1 MTIYTIGFAQ
11 KNAKTFFE
19 LIKKNN
25 VEIVIDIRLNN
36 KSQLA
41 GFTKGNDLSY
51 FLKEICN
58 CDYSHCIDFA
68 PTKEILDDYKNKG
81 STWSQYVEQFIPLME
96 KRKSVELFTKM
107 FGKYN
112 SVCLLCSEPTP
123 EQCHRRLLA
132 ELIQQKKN
140 DILIKHL

>member
-19 LIKKNN
+19 LIRKNN
-25 VEIVIDIRLNN
+25 VEIVVDIRLNN

-58 CDYSHCIDFA
+58 CEYTHCIDFA
-68 PTKEILDDYKNKG
+68 PTKEILDNYKKKG
-81 STWSQYVEQFIPLME
+81 ATWDQYVEQFLPLME
-96 KRKSVELFTKM
+96 KRKAVELFAKM
-107 FGKYN
+107 FKNYN

-123 EQCHRRLLA
+123 ERCHRRLLA
-132 ELIQQKKN
+132 ELIHKKN
-140 DILIKHL
+140 PDAIIKHL

>member
-19 LIKKNN
+19 LIKKND

-68 PTKEILDDYKNKG
+68 PTKEILDDYKKKG

-112 SVCLLCSEPTP
+112 RVCLLCSEPTP

-132 ELIQQKKN
+132 ELIQQGKN
-140 DILIKHL
+140 DVLIKHL